1 MRGDES
7 KRTHHVLIRMGE
19 WRRSQE
25 FVDFVVD
32 FGEDVEEGKKRKSLD
47 GPAEEGEKKSK
58 KVKEDA
64 SDKKARKEALKKQKE
79 QARAAVAAA

>member
-32 FGEDVEEGKKRKSLD
+32 FGEDVEEGKKSLMII
-47 GPAEEGEKKSK
+47 EREW
-58 KVKEDA
+58 
-64 SDKKARKEALKKQKE
+64 LNLLC
-79 QARAAVAAA
+79 